1 MNIGIFTD
9 TYFPQISGVATSIKT
24 LKDALEKQGHNVF
37 IFTTTDPH
45 VQKGAVEANVFRFS
59 SVPFISFTDRRVA
72 FRGFFEATKVA
83 REVKLDIVHTQTE
96 FALGMIGK
104 YVAHQ
109 LKIPAIHTYHTMY
122 EDYLHYVLN
131 GHLLRPYHVKQFTN
145 VYLKNMDGVIAP
157 SERVEKLL
165 KRYKVTIPMKVIPTG
180 VDIESLN
187 QPITNDVRHDLG
199 IEPDAQVLLTLSRI
213 AGEKKINRILNV
225 LPEIVD
231 EFPKVCLVIAGDGP
245 DLEVLQEQVE
255 RLTLED
261 NVIFAGDVPHED
273 VGSFY
278 KMADLFVSASDTE
291 TQGLTYIEALA
302 SGTKCVVY
310 DTDYTERVFDDK
322 CFGEVFT
329 RPSEM
334 RDEILDYLRE
344 GSSEIPAD
352 KLAKKL
358 DQISAKRFGSDVH
371 QFYEEVIENYQE
383 DLEEE
388 DTND

>member
-231 EFPKVCLVIAGDGP
+231 EFPKACLVIAGDGP

-302 SGTKCVVY
+302 SGTRCVVY

-344 GSSEIPAD
+344 GPREIPAD

>member
-9 TYFPQISGVATSIKT
+9 SYFPQLSGVATSIKT
-24 LKDALEKQGHNVF
+24 LKDALEEQGHNVF

-45 VQKGAVEANVFRFS
+45 IKKGTVEANIFRFS

-145 VYLKNMDGVIAP
+145 AYLKNMDGVIAP
-157 SERVEKLL
+157 SKRVEALL
-165 KRYKVTIPMKVIPTG
+165 KRYRVNIPMRVIPTG
-180 VDIESLN
+180 VDINSLN
-187 QPITNDVRHDLG
+187 KLETVDVRKELD
-199 IEPDAQVLLTLSRI
+199 IPDDVPVLLTLSRV
-213 AGEKKINRILNV
+213 AEEKKIDRILNAM
-225 LPEIVD
+225 PEIID
-231 EFPKVCLVIAGDGP
+231 EFPKTRLVIAGDGP
-245 DLEVLQEQVE
+245 DMEVLQEQVE

-261 NVIFAGDVPHED
+261 SVIFTGDIPHDD
-273 VGSFY
+273 VGSYY

-302 SGTKCVVY
+302 SGTRCVVY
-310 DTDYTERVFDDK
+310 DTDYTEHVFDDEE
-322 CFGEVFT
+322 FGKVFNG
-329 RPSEM
+329 PGEM
-334 RDEILDYLRE
+334 LNEILFYLRK
-344 GSSEIPAD
+344 GRKQIPHD
-352 KLAKKL
+352 KLATKM
-358 DQISAKRFGSDVH
+358 DQISAQKFASSVY
-371 QFYEEVIENYQE
+371 QFYQDTISNYQK
-383 DLEEE
+383 DLKEE
-388 DTND
+388 TND